1 LTQVRAESNERQRQS
16 PDAFSIGFL
25 RPRKLIKGIS
35 DERTQSAV
43 RDRRFA
49 QGASGPFTA
58 EEFWSLREA
67 MTVHVLVAP
76 DEMVEGI
83 LKCGHASGSLLSFV
97 KGLRLEFLLR
107 SVARGTNRQ

>member
-1 LTQVRAESNERQRQS
+1 MKGRKVPFEIDDS
-16 PDAFSIGFL
+16 L
-25 RPRKLIKGIS
+25 R
-35 DERTQSAV
+35 EH
-43 RDRRFA
+43 RD
-49 QGASGPFTA
+49 PFTA

-97 KGLRLEFLLR
+97 KGLRLVGKIL
-107 SVARGTNRQ
+107 